1 MRRYFT
7 RFHFS
12 YLCLFLPSLLLF
24 SLLNNFLKKRFL
36 YENIIIQFSRKPF
49 VIFFIFLHFLNFL
62 FLFFF
67 FPYECTFAFS
77 SLLFFNFFSF
87 LLPNLENFVVQEF
100 PKFKNNLLK
109 WIKRVRFLSTVF
121 FNLRFQTLFYSLNLN
136 FFRLISSQP
145 WKLIIGQGQNDDRT
159 IKRID
164 GLSKRNLS
172 HNQTKEFG

>member
-67 FPYECTFAFS
+67 SLWMFAFS

-87 LLPNLENFVVQEF
+87 LLPNFVVQEF

-109 WIKRVRFLSTVF
+109 WIKRVRFLSTLF
-121 FNLRFQTLFYSLNLN
+121 LNLRFQTLFYSLNLN
-136 FFRLISSQP
+136 FFRLILSQP